1 MAAFNAEATPSRSFG
16 RWNSVFIEV
25 DVVAR
30 EQCNSRVVTKV
41 PNAIEEVGRPFC
53 HAQETNLVRA
63 CGGSLF
69 STSCP
74 RSPVLYINH
83 WYILCL
89 PLSFLLPFQVAPST
103 GLYRSSQSIRLPSAL
118 RRRNLQPNPW
128 CLYDRRF
135 SSQHSLSRLHPFAGH
150 LSSSVNSVLSA
161 LPTPPGA
168 TLGGRINR
176 NTKLYHLCALTFLC
190 CQSRFKIL
198 FAVREPIVNAYTQHH
213 PQTNST
219 RLEACGSSR

>member
-1 MAAFNAEATPSRSFG
+1 MRVLW
-16 RWNSVFIEV
+16 R
-25 DVVAR
+25 
-30 EQCNSRVVTKV
+30 NSRLRWPHSTLRQ
-41 PNAIEEVGRPFC
+41 RPLAPSAGGTRFSSKSRRSRERTVQLEGC
-53 HAQETNLVRA
+53 NEGSKCDRRCRASILSCMHHAQETNLVRA

-69 STSCP
+69 CTSCP
-74 RSPVLYINH
+74 RSPVLYIND

-118 RRRNLQPNPW
+118 RRRNSQPNPW

-150 LSSSVNSVLSA
+150 LSSSANSVSSA

-168 TLGGRINR
+168 TLGGRIDR

-190 CQSRFKIL
+190 C
-198 FAVREPIVNAYTQHH
+198 
-213 PQTNST
+213 
-219 RLEACGSSR
+219 